1 MSDYYMTED
10 PTMLA
15 WLENVL
21 RTAREGKRKVRL
33 HTEDGTLKVKVGEG
47 MWTGAFASD
56 WDEYRDGEVN
66 PTGTPR
72 LSVGSNGEPVV
83 S

>member
-1 MSDYYMTED
+1 MLKGYYMTED

-21 RTAREGKRKVRL
+21 RTAREGGRKVRL

-47 MWTGAFASD
+47 MWTAPFASD
-56 WDEYRDGEVN
+56 FDPSRGA
-66 PTGTPR
+66 
-72 LSVGSNGEPVV
+72 
-83 S
+83 